1 MEHVIEFPNLGWELP
16 ISPDLVNF
24 TLFGHE
30 FSIKWYGV
38 LIALGFLLAMI
49 YALKRA
55 RYFGIDPDRMIDV
68 VLVSAVFAF
77 IGARL
82 YYVLFSEDRAA
93 YFEDPLSILRVWEG
107 GLAIYGGIIFAFVT
121 AIWMCRVRKVNTL
134 AMFDIAS
141 LGFLIGQGVGRWGN
155 FFNQEAFGGNTSEN
169 FLLGMTGDIIR
180 DNPNNLDYDATGLVH
195 PTFLYESLWC
205 LLGLL
210 VLHLVSKKAYK
221 FKGEIFSLYIMWY
234 GAGRAVIEGLRTD
247 SLMLGTMRVSQLLAI
262 LSVIGGLALF
272 FVFRNVSR
280 ELPKDLFAEATALE
294 AGGDIPT
301 DEREESP
308 EDGESAG
315 EEALQEAEG
324 GTQEDAD
331 AGHMSAADAAEK
343 TDAAEENSEQST
355 DAEGVTAEEAAAQE
369 QGAPEEPA
377 GQEKMEEAEK
387 PAPDAEQEKKTD
399 AAE

>member
-141 LGFLIGQGVGRWGN
+141 LGFLIGQGIGRWGN

-272 FVFRNVSR
+272 FVFRSVSR

-301 DEREESP
+301 DEREEPP
-308 EDGESAG
+308 EDGETADG
-315 EEALQEAEG
+315 EAL
-324 GTQEDAD
+324 QEDAD
-331 AGHMSAADAAEK
+331 AGHMSAAVAAEE
-343 TDAAEENSEQST
+343 TDAATDTTAAAEDGGKQPA
-355 DAEGVTAEEAAAQE
+355 DAEGTIAEETAAQE
-369 QGAPEEPA
+369 QGASEEPA
-377 GQEKMEEAEK
+377 GPEKMEETEN